1 MMHAP
6 RAILAIRDPEL
17 ADAATAGLDPGWVML
32 LGGPAA
38 GVIDASMTLSLKGWV
53 VFVHIDMVRGLGR
66 DGDGLRVLSRF
77 GAPQGVIST
86 HPSVV
91 QAARELGFA
100 TSLRIFLVDSGSL
113 RSGIQQAQRTK
124 PDFVEILPGVLP
136 HLIAPVARA
145 TGLPVVPGGLITTP
159 EDAWTALDA
168 GALAVSTSTLEVYR
182 ALTQTPDGPAHANHP
197 TRSGGGRP

>member
-1 MMHAP
+1 MTETP

-17 ADAATAGLDPGWVML
+17 AQATTAGLAPGWVML

-38 GVIDASMTLSLKGWV
+38 SVIDASMTLSLEGWV

-66 DGDGLRVLSRF
+66 DADGLGVLSRF

-91 QAARELGFA
+91 QAARDLGFA

-145 TGLPVVPGGLITTP
+145 TGLPVIPGGLITTP
-159 EDAWTALDA
+159 ADAWAA
-168 GALAVSTSTLEVYR
+168 IEGGALAISTSSLEVYR
-182 ALTQTPDGPAHANHP
+182 AVVEAPAPLAHENHVQ
-197 TRSGGGRP
+197 RSRGHR